1 MIPHNNIKKPAS
13 LTSWCHSTALATV
26 SCESSPHSARC
37 QMVKLKEGPQHWRG
51 STRMKREGRKAE
63 EEEEEEAPSPEEEE
77 EEEDDVRWL
86 RRKVSG
92 EESFLR
98 PLKVE

>member
-1 MIPHNNIKKPAS
+1 
-13 LTSWCHSTALATV
+13 
-26 SCESSPHSARC
+26 
-37 QMVKLKEGPQHWRG
+37 MVKLKEGPQHWRG
-51 STRMKREGRKAE
+51 STRMKREGRKA